1 MSVDGQNV
9 NLDGTEEEI
18 IENLPD
24 IIPSAET
31 PLTERSIVNVFAGKS
46 QKGYVPYNPRKVNQD
61 YMLTREEPET
71 KTLILG
77 AFDGHG
83 EHGHCISEVSAF
95 FMCLC
100 SLFVR
105 IFIII

>member
-1 MSVDGQNV
+1 M

-24 IIPSAET
+24 IFPSVESS
-31 PLTERSIVNVFAGKS
+31 LTERSIVNVFAGKS

-83 EHGHCISEVSAF
+83 EHGHCISEVTSCF
-95 FMCLC
+95 YFLT
-100 SLFVR
+100 
-105 IFIII
+105 